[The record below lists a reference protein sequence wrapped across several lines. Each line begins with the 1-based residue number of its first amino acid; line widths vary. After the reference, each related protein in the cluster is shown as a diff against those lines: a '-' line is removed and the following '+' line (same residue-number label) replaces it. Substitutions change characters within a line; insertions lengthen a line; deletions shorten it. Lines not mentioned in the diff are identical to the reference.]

1 MSGFMKTVLKNSA
14 TITHILPRF
23 RFSFRP
29 CKRAKIQRKEDSER
43 QEKKEKKRTDFPFDF
58 YMVAFGVSWQ
68 DKKAHLGRDFNSS
81 VPFSKIQTYIQS
93 MPPTDH

>member
-43 QEKKEKKRTDFPFDF
+43 QEKKEKKGLTFLLIFIWSPLEFL
-58 YMVAFGVSWQ
+58 GKL
-68 DKKAHLGRDFNSS
+68 KK
-81 VPFSKIQTYIQS
+81 
-93 MPPTDH
+93 PT